1 MAERE
6 PPWAKQM
13 ARAYQREQ
21 LLRER
26 VETKCAGCSK
36 QLRFHRTVCRICQTP
51 YCGPGCASRHESAHS
66 LVCRK
71 IAQGISD
78 EAAPSWPPS
87 AGDRVEY
94 ELNGRW
100 FPGCIS
106 KASPTTLYFQ
116 YAARK
121 HKRYEEP
128 IERGSMERLRPQ
140 RRLRRGDVLLH
151 G

>member
-1 MAERE
+1 M
-6 PPWAKQM
+6 
-13 ARAYQREQ
+13 
-21 LLRER
+21 
-26 VETKCAGCSK
+26 
-36 QLRFHRTVCRICQTP
+36 VCK
-51 YCGPGCASRHESAHS
+51 
-66 LVCRK
+66 K

-78 EAAPSWPPS
+78 EVPPSWPPQ
-87 AGDRVEY
+87 AGDKVEY
-94 ELNGRW
+94 EFNGRW